1 MGTPTQIFIPFFSR
15 ATNHHIHPP
24 FLQEWISYLFTWF
37 ESNSEPIP
45 VEHSLKLRFSPQF
58 HHRCYSD
65 VRHPGLSV
73 ECFFPQFQ
81 RCPGSSCSSSNGRVR
96 SGVSHCGLHSDGEK
110 KNGQG
115 VNLREEERNPWNLSQ
130 EVFDKKKTV
139 VMSFHFIGNSTNNF
153 LFPCLIISVSIIY
166 IKILS
171 TETWHRVYDLNIPFL
186 WRWSSVQYFESDFE
200 ECLTGQGLMERETN
214 AFKSCPPEER
224 LNRL

>member
-1 MGTPTQIFIPFFSR
+1 MSVIPDWALNVFPTVPKMSR
-15 ATNHHIHPP
+15 IGLLL
-24 FLQEWISYLFTWF
+24 LQRAGEVRGQ
-37 ESNSEPIP
+37 P
-45 VEHSLKLRFSPQF
+45 LRFTL
-58 HHRCYSD
+58 C
-65 VRHPGLSV
+65 
-73 ECFFPQFQ
+73 
-81 RCPGSSCSSSNGRVR
+81 
-96 SGVSHCGLHSDGEK
+96 DGEK